1 MPKKG
6 SGSNTAGKVPGGTP
20 AQKDVR
26 NPDRIRTNLADS
38 KRESEFRKQSLSVF
52 NPHVEGAVAGR
63 RDLRASDLVEEQPG
77 FIVAVENLFLPEE
90 CQQLVAAIDAVGLN
104 PPNAA
109 DLNPRKNEAF
119 LCKFPSLLH
128 GVPSVPRIGYYA
140 HVNLRTVAWLHGLI
154 TGRQSLSFVD
164 PHLESVVWQRLR
176 PHFPPVDDC
185 RAVGFDGSLRY
196 YK

>member
-6 SGSNTAGKVPGGTP
+6 SGDSTAGKVPGSTP

-38 KRESEFRKQSLSVF
+38 KRESEFRKLSLSVF
-52 NPHVEGAVAGR
+52 NPHVEGAVVGR

-90 CQQLVAAIDAVGLN
+90 CQRLAAAIDAVGLN

-119 LCKFPSLLH
+119 LCKQGLLC
-128 GVPSVPRIGYYA
+128 GVSSAPRICYYA
-140 HVNLRTVAWLHGLI
+140 HVTLR
-154 TGRQSLSFVD
+154 
-164 PHLESVVWQRLR
+164 SVV
-176 PHFPPVDDC
+176 C
-185 RAVGFDGSLRY
+185 
-196 YK
+196 